1 LLHLVLVILLH
12 LVLVGLPYRR
22 VPSYLGA
29 APEPFGVLNKQFPD
43 SLDFDAR
50 CNQKLRKVLLLCSR
64 DGSGSARPRIC
75 SPVDF

>member
-1 LLHLVLVILLH
+1 VLVVSFHLVSVILLHLVLVILLH

-43 SLDFDAR
+43 GKKSFTSNL
-50 CNQKLRKVLLLCSR
+50 
-64 DGSGSARPRIC
+64 
-75 SPVDF
+75 

>member
-1 LLHLVLVILLH
+1 VSVILLHLVLVILLH

-43 SLDFDAR
+43 GKKSFTSNL
-50 CNQKLRKVLLLCSR
+50 
-64 DGSGSARPRIC
+64 
-75 SPVDF
+75 